1 VSERQRPVTDHL
13 SKGRAMSI
21 VVEREGGVVIV
32 RLNRP
37 KVLNALS
44 SDVMHDMISTMQTL
58 DRDPDVGCFIVTG
71 SDRAFAAGADIKELE
86 TKSYQD
92 MFREDLLSGWDAFS
106 ALRTPKIAA
115 VSGYALGGGC
125 ELAMMCDII
134 FASETAKFGQPEIEL
149 GLIPGMGGSQRLTR
163 LVGKAKAMDLI
174 LTGRM
179 MGAEEAERAGLVA
192 RVIPDDKL
200 MEETLATAEVIAAY
214 SKRATIAAREAVD
227 RALELSLHEGIL
239 FERRTYHALWAT
251 QDAKEGMRAFI
262 EKRKPDFK
270 GR

>member
-1 VSERQRPVTDHL
+1 MNILVER
-13 SKGRAMSI
+13 KGR
-21 VVEREGGVVIV
+21 VVIV
-32 RLNRP
+32 RLNRSQ
-37 KVLNALS
+37 VLNALNS
-44 SDVMHDMISTMQTL
+44 ELMHEMIATLQTL
-58 DRDPDVGCFIVTG
+58 DRDPDVGCFVITG
-71 SDRAFAAGADIKELE
+71 SDRAFSAGADIKELAA
-86 TKSYQD
+86 KSYQEL
-92 MFREDLLSGWDAFS
+92 FREDFLSDWEAFA

-125 ELAMMCDII
+125 ELAMMCDMI
-134 FASETAKFGQPEIEL
+134 FASETAKFGQPEIKL

-192 RVIPDDKL
+192 RVIPDDQF
-200 MEETLATAEVIAAY
+200 MEETLAAAEAIAAY
-214 SKRATIAAREAVD
+214 SKRVAIAAREAVD
-227 RALELSLHEGIL
+227 RALELSLREGIL

-251 QDAKEGMRAFI
+251 EDANEGMRAFLA
-262 EKRKPDFK
+262 KREPDFK